1 MNIPE
6 KFCLINAMNVPLRN
20 RDISYILK
28 TFTDEFCARL
38 PAVPPKAS
46 FPLKQFI
53 LNDNRYYIVEKC
65 YEKIARVILV
75 ILLFTDSLP
84 TLLSEKINYVSFSEL
99 KNKSGRAGIRAAA

>member
-1 MNIPE
+1 MNISE

-20 RDISYILK
+20 RYISYILK

-75 ILLFTDSLP
+75 ILLFTGSLP
-84 TLLSEKINYVSFSEL
+84 TLLYATYLSVS
-99 KNKSGRAGIRAAA
+99 